1 MICLA
6 ELHFG
11 VEAAPDAISRADR
24 TRRLS
29 RLRGAFD
36 WVPFDEYAAEAYGV
50 FAATVSRTRPGHARS
65 KDIMIAA
72 QAYSLGVPLMTRNVK
87 NFELIS
93 HTCRSS
99 EPNDAALRRLKF
111 TIGGFRLSVVWSC
124 PAYP

>member
-50 FAATVSRTRPGHARS
+50 LAATVSRTRPGHARS

-87 NFELIS
+87 DFELIS
-93 HTCRSS
+93 HMVQI
-99 EPNDAALRRLKF
+99 
-111 TIGGFRLSVVWSC
+111 IG
-124 PAYP
+124 AE